1 MMDVD
6 DWPHGWPK
14 PRGYPLAQGPYY
26 CAVGAGKVFGRH
38 ILEAHY
44 RYDAEQEKGLT
55 RFSGESKNLPSRW
68 SKPLISHHQ
77 LWHAGYFFKRINAK
91 CLLV

>member
-1 MMDVD
+1 MVCDTNVIY
-6 DWPHGWPK
+6 G
-14 PRGYPLAQGPYY
+14 
-26 CAVGAGKVFGRH
+26 
-38 ILEAHY
+38 
-44 RYDAEQEKGLT
+44 YDAEQEKGLT

-77 LWHAGYFFKRINAK
+77 LWHAGYFFERINAK